1 MFFFHLTIDEEPY
14 FLTDGKR
21 EAPKPRFN
29 KLVLASLATY
39 ARLTARVYTR
49 KTRQRC
55 REHDIS
61 RVQGRPP
68 PQQLI

>member
-1 MFFFHLTIDEEPY
+1 MKNQTS
-14 FLTDGKR
+14 
-21 EAPKPRFN
+21 KPMEN
-29 KLVLASLATY
+29 GMPQAETKQVLAPLATY

-49 KTRQRC
+49 TTRQRC